1 MEHILSPNLKS
12 FNDKIKV
19 LNQTNG
25 RQLTLTAQEAKNLHA
40 EIFDL
45 LNHFSTVGRI
55 ETSKIPDEVIT
66 VAMDGGSF

>member
-19 LNQTNG
+19 LNQSNNK
-25 RQLTLTAQEAKNLHA
+25 QITLTAQEAKNLHA

-45 LNHFSTVGRI
+45 LNHFTTVGRI
-55 ETSKIPDEVIT
+55 ETSRKPDEVIT
-66 VAMDGGSF
+66 VAMDGGNF

>member
-45 LNHFSTVGRI
+45 LNHFATVGRI
-55 ETSKIPDEVIT
+55 ETSKNPDEVIT
-66 VAMDGGSF
+66 VAMDGGGF